1 MSGISFRP
9 GWVLHFAIWQRV
21 NFAKKSKSAVEF
33 LYLRHRRFPARP
45 MAFPAAIAVH
55 QRLFVYRDTRESI
68 GLDVRYV
75 EMEEVTGLVAAIF
88 QRGAISASNHAACLK
103 ELNELLTDDSGDF
116 STIFHDSLLV
126 FIFSKQL
133 KAEAAT
139 RLREMLAKFLGA
151 HDREQLDPKA
161 RETLSKTLS
170 KCMSTLKRACQ
181 VQDNDIRAC
190 CMAILA
196 VVTNLGA
203 KWWPYVSWKTLSL
216 RTGAG
221 TL

>member
-1 MSGISFRP
+1 
-9 GWVLHFAIWQRV
+9 
-21 NFAKKSKSAVEF
+21 
-33 LYLRHRRFPARP
+33 
-45 MAFPAAIAVH
+45 
-55 QRLFVYRDTRESI
+55 
-68 GLDVRYV
+68 
-75 EMEEVTGLVAAIF
+75 MEEVAGLVAAIF

-103 ELNELLTDDSGDF
+103 GLNQLLADESGDF
-116 STIFHDSLLV
+116 PTIFHDSLLV

-151 HDREQLDPKA
+151 HDREQLEPKS

-190 CMAILA
+190 CMALLA
-196 VVTNLGA
+196 VVTELGA
-203 KWWPYVSWKTLSL
+203 KWWPYVFQEKTLLQSL
-216 RTGAG
+216 LWRLNSFFIPLKSALSNYSTRFCPDLFLLDASKRIF
-221 TL
+221 